1 MLARLAHVIY
11 WTGCLFAALSL
22 TVGWIGKLLF
32 LLGGTVTPLFASLCA
47 PRAACLTSFCTS
59 RASFLTPFC
68 AARTSFLTPFRTR
81 LRRLSGR
88 RGGRGGWRL
97 GASI

>member
-1 MLARLAHVIY
+1 MPWWAH
-11 WTGCLFAALSL
+11 G
-22 TVGWIGKLLF
+22 LLF
-32 LLGGTVTPLFASLCA
+32 LFGSTVVPFFASLCA
-47 PRAACLTSFCTS
+47 PRAACLTSFCTP

-68 AARTSFLTPFRTR
+68 AARASFLTPFRTR

-88 RGGRGGWRL
+88 RGGRGGRRL